1 MHGGVGEDQSTTG
14 LRRLPV
20 AEASEVL
27 GITVE
32 AVRRRIKRGTLEHER
47 DSGPVF
53 VLLGA
58 DHSDDQPRPD
68 DDQTSDRL
76 RSDSAALISE
86 MRDRI
91 ESLERQLEQERQAN
105 SEHRRLL
112 AAALDPAAARSP
124 AGGLRG
130 SRVGRGG
137 AGQGRAPLFRGRGSG
152 GARHRTCPLRDGGD
166 HDAQGDDRGATAT
179 RKGRTGARPAARR
192 VDWPREAN
200 RSPRGGRGAAAGKGP
215 APPRY
220 GRGPGGARRP
230 WWRRVFGR

>member
-112 AAALDPAAARSP
+112 AAALERIPPQLEAPQEASEEAESVEEAPDRAEPRSSGGEVQEELDTAR
-124 AGGLRG
+124 ARCEMAETTMHKGMTEERRRREKAERERDQLRG
-130 SRVGRGG
+130 
-137 AGQGRAPLFRGRGSG
+137 
-152 GARHRTCPLRDGGD
+152 
-166 HDAQGDDRGATAT
+166 
-179 RKGRTGARPAARR
+179 
-192 VDWPREAN
+192 E
-200 RSPRGGRGAAAGKGP
+200 
-215 APPRY
+215 
-220 GRGPGGARRP
+220 
-230 WWRRVFGR
+230 